1 MTKETDLQQNGADS
15 MKNAFGEERSVD
27 KVRRRLRDLLTP
39 EYGAGEAEAM
49 TRLIFSALKGWSVT
63 DLLIRADTQLSEFI
77 ISEIESILKR
87 LGEGEP
93 IQYILGK
100 ARFYGMDFS
109 VNQAVLIPRPETEE
123 LVDTIMRENADRKD
137 LRVLDLCTGSGCIA
151 IALARHLPFSQV
163 VAVDISAEALEVAR
177 KNSTDLHTSVAF
189 RQQDILDLDSSA
201 LTADTYDIIV
211 SNPPY
216 ICEREKTEMERN
228 VLDYEPD
235 IALFVPDDD
244 PLKFYRPIAEIA
256 RKTLSDEGK
265 LYLEINPLYHK
276 EIEKMLMAKGFT
288 DVITINDISRRPRFI
303 RATLRNLHD

>member
-63 DLLIRADTQLSEFI
+63 DLLIHADTRLSDFI

-123 LVDTIMRENADRKD
+123 LVDTIVRENADRKD

-163 VAVDISAEALEVAR
+163 VAVDISAEALNVAR
-177 KNSTDLHTSVAF
+177 QNADSLHATIAF
-189 RQQDILDLDSSA
+189 RQQDILDISS
-201 LTADTYDIIV
+201 LRLQADTYDIIV

-216 ICEREKTEMERN
+216 ICDREKTEMERN

-244 PLKFYRPIAEIA
+244 PLKFYLLIAEIA